1 MRARD
6 CCRIAFHT
14 IKENQSRSILTVVIS
29 TFLSALIM
37 GMMCLAVSFTKNGGE
52 IIGKAFFPEEAVVSV
67 NYSNAMQTNVME
79 QRYFQE
85 TEYPAFLEA
94 VGSDPDMVQSIYY
107 TTNIVSEITYTDPT
121 YPVGPGLRIV
131 EGRNIAP
138 SEARNEVIVSKE
150 AYEKSFEGEEPD
162 PYTIGSVHKRSAYV
176 RDPWGWRS
184 DQYGYPEFVI
194 VGIFEYT
201 GEKIVLNGNV
211 SPLSFGQVIGDIG
224 IAFTA
229 FPSRAIVESFSAY
242 HRPQGEVSDP
252 EGTINRLNALADKC
266 NAVLPK
272 RITVEYFTGFGPT
285 ERILH
290 YGDSVS
296 CPVYTQYASDKTMRT
311 VVISAAALF
320 ALILLLMSVGS
331 LANSA
336 IISID
341 RSKKFFGLAKA
352 LGMRGRSLKSIVFI
366 ESAFLVSVG
375 VLLGYLLLWAM
386 FTPLTSLIN
395 LVVGSAYGTFV
406 QSLKFVAAMY
416 LPFYVCLGALAA
428 FVGFTILFSHGA
440 LRAIVKADPVAV
452 ISEVS

>member
-1 MRARD
+1 MRTRD

-14 IKENQSRSILTVVIS
+14 IKENRSRSILTVVIS

-37 GMMCLAVSFTKNGGE
+37 GMLCLAVSFAKNGGE
-52 IIGKAFFPEEAVVSV
+52 IIGKAFFPEKALVSV
-67 NYSNAMQTNVME
+67 NYNNAMQTNVME

-85 TEYPAFLEA
+85 TEYPAFLDA
-94 VGSDPDMVQSIYY
+94 VGSAPDMVQSIYY
-107 TTNIVSEITYTDPT
+107 TTNIASEITYTDPS

-131 EGRNIAP
+131 EGRNIAV
-138 SEARNEVIVSKE
+138 SEAHNEVIVSKE

-162 PYTIGSVHKRSAYV
+162 PYTIGSVHTRSAYV
-176 RDPWGWRS
+176 RDLWGWRS
-184 DQYGYPEFVI
+184 DQYGYPEFVV

-224 IAFTA
+224 IAFTT

-242 HRPQGEVSDP
+242 HRPQGKVSDP

-272 RITVEYFTGFGPT
+272 RITVEYFETD
-285 ERILH
+285 RILH
-290 YGDSVS
+290 YTDTVS
-296 CPVYTQYASDKTMRT
+296 CPVYEQYASDKTMRS

-352 LGMRGRSLKSIVFI
+352 LGMRGRSLKSVVFI

-375 VLLGYLLLWAM
+375 VLLGYLLLWTM

-395 LVVGSAYGTFV
+395 LVVASTYG
-406 QSLKFVAAMY
+406 
-416 LPFYVCLGALAA
+416 A
-428 FVGFTILFSHGA
+428 FV
-440 LRAIVKADPVAV
+440 
-452 ISEVS
+452 